1 MAAYSYDRRIARR
14 PMFDRGFY
22 LPKEVRD
29 EPPNVDPDGTDLDMW
44 TYESEGSRG
53 PLYVV
58 IAFQGKQSKPLFH
71 YSYRNE
77 SDRDKRIKDTIRS
90 RKLTLDMKKKRQDDK
105 KNFLHGL
112 EVGAIL
118 YSSWGYEQTNVNFYE
133 VTDVKGK
140 QVILRPIAQKT
151 VKEDAYY
158 ESVVPAPG
166 RFTGPAIRRTPSGTH
181 PSNVSVKINSSQY
194 ASLWDGRPKQQSGAY
209 GGH

>member
-29 EPPNVDPDGTDLDMW
+29 KPPNVDPDGTDLDIW
-44 TYESEGSRG
+44 TYESEGANG
-53 PLYVV
+53 TIYLV
-58 IAFQGKQSKPLFH
+58 IAFQGKQSKPLYH

-77 SDRDKRIKDTIRS
+77 ADRDKRIKDTIRS
-90 RKLTLDMKKKRQDDK
+90 RKLTLDMKKKRQEDK
-105 KNFLHGL
+105 KNFQHSL
-112 EVGAIL
+112 EVGSIL
-118 YSSWGYEQTNVNFYE
+118 YSSWGYDQTNVNFYE

-158 ESVVPAPG
+158 ESVVPSPG
-166 RFTGPAIRRTPSGTH
+166 RFTGPAIRRTPSGTN

-194 ASLWDGRPKQQSGAY
+194 ASLWDGRPKQQSGAF